1 VTQVPVKPGDTRG
14 QESSK
19 AGDEPRER
27 HLVQSLKRGLSVIR
41 VLGDPGPGQT
51 LADVARAT
59 GLTRAAARRFLL
71 TLVDVGYARTD
82 GRLFSLTPRTLELG
96 YAYLSSLGL
105 PEIAQPHLQRLVE
118 QVHES
123 SSVSVLDGDS
133 VVYVARAASS
143 QRIMSVAINVGT
155 RLPAHIT
162 SMGRVLLAQLEPAE
176 LNAVLA
182 TISFA
187 PVTANT
193 IIAPD
198 ALRAELAQVREQGW
212 AIVDQELEQGLRSI
226 GAPIRGPDGKVVA
239 AVNISTHATR
249 SSMAHVR
256 EKLLPPLLKTAEA
269 IGRDLPAS

>member
-1 VTQVPVKPGDTRG
+1 MEGPVDPGDASERG
-14 QESSK
+14 ERQDPDG
-19 AGDEPRER
+19 ARER
-27 HLVQSLKRGLSVIR
+27 HLVQSLKRGLAVIR
-41 VLGDPGPGQT
+41 ALGDPGPGQT
-51 LADVARAT
+51 LADIARAT

-71 TLVDVGYARTD
+71 TLVDVGYARSD
-82 GRLFSLTPRTLELG
+82 GRLFSLTARTLELG

-118 QVHES
+118 HVHES

-162 SMGRVLLAQLEPAE
+162 SMGRVLLAELEPVE
-176 LNAVLA
+176 LDELLA
-182 TISFA
+182 TLKFS

-193 IIAPD
+193 IVAPD
-198 ALRAELAQVREQGW
+198 ALRAELAQIRDQGW

-226 GAPIRGPDGKVVA
+226 GAPIRAPGGKAVA

-249 SSMAHVR
+249 SSVEHVR

-269 IGRDLPAS
+269 IGRDLPAA